1 MFCLPKANKN
11 SEVSNNQSNM
21 SDNAELSRR
30 HPGAT
35 DATIEEAKYLKY
47 YGEWRY
53 ETYTIPKWITS
64 LKELRKTLT
73 DEFFFPKLA

>member
-21 SDNAELSRR
+21 SDNAGLSRR

-35 DATIEEAKYLKY
+35 DGTIEEAKYLKY
-47 YGEWRY
+47 YGE
-53 ETYTIPKWITS
+53 
-64 LKELRKTLT
+64 
-73 DEFFFPKLA
+73 